1 MNGYDP
7 TRRLDLEIARLIG
20 EPINTQLPVPVA
32 ISEIAD
38 TFTAEPGEHAWRIKN
53 LDNTADIVLDVDANG
68 VITPVKRTP
77 LTDVEL
83 TFKGLNSKMDY
94 VLVEDVLNKVDTNAL
109 ARRKEAISR
118 GMDKTELK
126 IILDAL
132 LTPTNDVFPFNE
144 VGGYSVTVA
153 SGDDLYDIFFKAKHG
168 IEDYGDNYHALV
180 GSTVKEKID
189 TYDKDNATTFNY
201 NLTLMDRLAKVGI
214 SARKIF
220 GKVSRLSN
228 ETETDLLDKK
238 KMVLV
243 ARDSTISEGKPI
255 QFVRRKI
262 NPAIAQLMG
271 ADVDSAQRAIMVG
284 QVPVIVEVSGIKE
297 NVLGYSV
304 YGYESV
310 VIAVKNPK
318 AIAIADLTTIL
329 T

>member
-1 MNGYDP
+1 MDGYDP
-7 TRRLDLEIARLIG
+7 TRRLDLEIARLLG
-20 EPINTQLPVPVA
+20 EPINTQLPVPVP

-38 TFTAEPGEHAWRIKN
+38 TFTAEAGEHVWRIKN
-53 LDNTADIVLDVDANG
+53 LDNTADVILNVNANG

-83 TFKGLNSKMDY
+83 TFSGLNSKMDY

-118 GMDKTELK
+118 GMDKSELK

-132 LTPTNDVFPFNE
+132 LTPTNEVFPYNE
-144 VGGYSVTVA
+144 VGGYVVNVA
-153 SGDDLYDIFFKAKHG
+153 SGEDIYDVFFKAKHG

-189 TYDKDNATTFNY
+189 TYDKDNATSFNY
-201 NLTLMDRLAKVGI
+201 NITLLDRLAKVGI
-214 SARKIF
+214 SIRKIF
-220 GKVSRLSN
+220 GKVSRVAG

-238 KMVLV
+238 KMIIV

-271 ADVDSAQRAIMVG
+271 ADVDKAQRAIMVG
-284 QVPVIVEVSGIKE
+284 QAPVIVEVSGSKE

-304 YGYESV
+304 YGYESI

-318 AIAIADLTTIL
+318 AIATADLSGIL
-329 T
+329 V